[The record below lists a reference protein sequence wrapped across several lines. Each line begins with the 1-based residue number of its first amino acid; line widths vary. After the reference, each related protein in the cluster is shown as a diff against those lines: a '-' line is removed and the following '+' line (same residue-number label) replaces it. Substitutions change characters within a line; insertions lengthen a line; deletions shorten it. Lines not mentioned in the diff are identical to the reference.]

1 MTDAGRVRQSGEVA
15 KEQASATAS
24 RAGQAGREVAGSAA
38 EQAKAVAG
46 EARQQVG
53 SAVRDLRSRVREE
66 GQGQTERL
74 AGTVRQWADDL
85 ESMASNAPGDS
96 PARGLVSQ
104 VADGGRRAADYLDQ
118 RGIDGLMGEL
128 QDFARRKPGAF
139 LGGAVLAGLVAG
151 RLMKAGKAVS
161 SGGDTGSAD
170 GDVRQT
176 ATDTGEPVLPP
187 GAPPR
192 TELPEYPEYP
202 RVV

>member
-53 SAVRDLRSRVREE
+53 SAVRDLRGRVREE

-85 ESMASNAPGDS
+85 EGMANNAPGDS
-96 PARGLVSQ
+96 PARGVVAQ

-118 RGIDGLMGEL
+118 HGVDGLMGDL
-128 QDFARRKPGAF
+128 QDFARRRPGAF
-139 LGGAVLAGLVAG
+139 LGGAVLAGLVVG
-151 RLMKAGKAVS
+151 RLMKAGKSVQ
-161 SGGDTGSAD
+161 SGD
-170 GDVRQT
+170 GDARRSS
-176 ATDTGEPVLPP
+176 APDTGEAALPP
-187 GAPPR
+187 GTPSR

>member
-1 MTDAGRVRQSGEVA
+1 MA

-53 SAVRDLRSRVREE
+53 SAAHDLRRRVKDE
-66 GQGQTERL
+66 GRGQTERL

-85 ESMASNAPGDS
+85 EGMAGSASDDS
-96 PARGLVSQ
+96 PARGLVGQ
-104 VADGGRRAADYLDQ
+104 VAYGGHRAADYLEQ
-118 RGIDGLMGEL
+118 HGVDGLVGDL
-128 QDFARRKPGAF
+128 QDFARRRPGVF

-151 RLMKAGKAVS
+151 RVMKAGTAVH
-161 SGGDTGSAD
+161 SGD
-170 GDVRQT
+170 GDARR
-176 ATDTGEPVLPP
+176 TDPEEPEPALSAGEP
-187 GAPPR
+187 PR
-192 TELPEYPEYP
+192 AELPEYPDYP